1 MVLNLLHNKN
11 KQYKTLDFWSRRML
25 NFDFLEMGLG
35 IVSPVHFVYVFQEKC
50 FSCYNLVTDHI
61 RCLIVFISWD
71 IGQYVY
77 CNCFANQVVTS

>member
-35 IVSPVHFVYVFQEKC
+35 IVSPVHFVYVFQEKM
-50 FSCYNLVTDHI
+50 FLM
-61 RCLIVFISWD
+61 L
-71 IGQYVY
+71 
-77 CNCFANQVVTS
+77 